1 MTKIFLSEELRLML
15 QRDYL
20 KKEDKW
26 VVCLNEELVLCI
38 MVKRLSSRF
47 SKFEHQKL
55 FWMSTISLS

>member
-26 VVCLNEELVLCI
+26 VVLF
-38 MVKRLSSRF
+38 KRGVSTMYYGKKAFLSF
-47 SKFEHQKL
+47 F
-55 FWMSTISLS
+55 